1 MDFNATADKIMKMRA
16 NFGAPESMKT
26 LERVSVNDLK
36 DKVITIDELCI
47 VSTITKNKDTK
58 EVVKTKDGKDV
69 YTNYVYVAF
78 DKEYYFSTKSQIL
91 LEQIEDIVGKKLKMD
106 SKGEVKV
113 KDLAG
118 ETVRISAK
126 KVRYSDGKDY
136 DNVIFANA

>member
-1 MDFNATADKIMKMRA
+1 M
-16 NFGAPESMKT
+16 
-26 LERVSVNDLK
+26 
-36 DKVITIDELCI
+36 
-47 VSTITKNKDTK
+47 
-58 EVVKTKDGKDV
+58 

-118 ETVRISAK
+118 ETVKISSK

>member
-1 MDFNATADKIMKMRA
+1 MDFNATADKVMKMRA
-16 NFGAPESMKT
+16 NLGAPDSMKT

-36 DKVITIDELCI
+36 DKVITIDEVCI
-47 VSTITKNKDTK
+47 VSTITKKKDTK